1 MVDGHRSFD
10 TNSLAAFR
18 IFSPILFVLSAV
30 IRATLVAL
38 GIRKRKKVEGKV
50 VLITGS
56 ACGLGRELALR
67 FAKKGARLVLWD
79 IDKEGNEDTAEICR
93 QFQSENCTH
102 PLHDGIRRHHNA
114 LSKCRVAQAP
124 KRTRCYQPHSHTLS
138 LLQCHTYTI
147 DVSRREVVYKTADEV
162 RSEVGDVDIL
172 INNAGILNDG
182 KFMDVSD
189 ERIRKVMEVNVMA
202 NIWIT
207 RSFLPS
213 MLSKN
218 CGHVVAI
225 CSVAGLFGASGL
237 VDYSVSKFA
246 IVG

>member
-1 MVDGHRSFD
+1 M
-10 TNSLAAFR
+10 
-18 IFSPILFVLSAV
+18 
-30 IRATLVAL
+30 
-38 GIRKRKKVEGKV
+38 
-50 VLITGS
+50 
-56 ACGLGRELALR
+56 
-67 FAKKGARLVLWD
+67 
-79 IDKEGNEDTAEICR
+79 
-93 QFQSENCTH
+93 QNCTH

-202 NIWIT
+202 NIWVIVWLEWPWT
-207 RSFLPS
+207 GFSGKSIAILTMRSYLFSTFQPNAWKTNS
-213 MLSKN
+213 TLSN
-218 CGHVVAI
+218 F
-225 CSVAGLFGASGL
+225 CSVKNVMRQRGAGDAGT
-237 VDYSVSKFA
+237 VRR
-246 IVG
+246 